1 MKYFVMAFVLVAAS
15 VSVADWS
22 ENFDS
27 YADGSGL
34 IGQGGWEGWDGETAP
49 DAYVTTTQ
57 FISAP
62 HAIDIEPTT
71 DVVQEFDITSGSWV
85 ITGWNYIPSGSTGDQ
100 FFILLT
106 LYDGG
111 SSDWAL
117 QLKFDSS
124 ASLLTVTEGT
134 ATAAIVYDTW
144 VEVKVEISLGSNLQ
158 NIYYNGVFLETIDWS
173 TSGIL
178 ELDALDLFSDGGSSI
193 YWDNIELVESAGAL
207 APSTWAGI
215 KTSM

>member
-27 YADGSGL
+27 YAAGSGL
-34 IGQGGWEGWDGETAP
+34 IGQGGWEGWDGSTAP
-49 DAYVTTTQ
+49 DAFVTTTQ

-62 HAIDIEPTT
+62 NAIDIEPTS
-71 DVVQEFDITSGSWV
+71 DVVQEFDITAGSWE
-85 ITGWNYIPSGSTGDQ
+85 ITAWNYIPSGSTGKQ
-100 FFILLT
+100 YFILLT
-106 LYDGG
+106 MYDGG

-117 QLKFDSS
+117 DLEFDSD
-124 ASLLTVTEGT
+124 ASVVSVIEGT
-134 ATAAIVYDTW
+134 ATAGIVYDTW
-144 VEVKVEISLGSNLQ
+144 VEVKVEINLGTNLQ
-158 NIYYNGVFLETIDWS
+158 SIYYNGVFLETIDWS

-193 YWDNIELVESAGAL
+193 YWDDIDLVEISGAL

-215 KTSM
+215 KTSL